1 MPSET
6 YMHCRV
12 CGLLQPDP
20 PWGEDER
27 TPSYE
32 ICDCCGVEF
41 GYEDST
47 PKGVIRARAKW
58 KNSGFQWANP
68 GARPDGWEADV
79 QLAWSMS
86 FDDRE

>member
-1 MPSET
+1 MPSDI

-12 CGLLQPDP
+12 CGLLQCDP
-20 PWGEDER
+20 PWGEDEK

-47 PKGVIRARAKW
+47 PTGVIRARDKW
-58 KNSGFQWANP
+58 EKSGFQWVNP
-68 GARPDGWEADV
+68 SARPDGWEADV
-79 QLAWSMS
+79 QLTRAMH
-86 FDDRE
+86 FEDR